1 MLSVPRREDK
11 PPGGCGDKEAPMFGK
26 PGRPRED
33 GFRRR
38 WEIYSSVAP
47 LLEKVGARGLTMRQ
61 AAAAAH
67 MSLGGIYHYFAS
79 KRDLVLY
86 GVSPEALQGLCE
98 QAHQRLAQLER
109 ADPQAHLATFLDD
122 LVWAVSVV
130 RPALVAAIELGAG
143 PALDTVEAAM
153 KVTLQEFIR
162 AVRAMRTDLGDA
174 EAQTL
179 DRALRHAVLGAMVD
193 RSATPSDLRDELRSI
208 VELRL
213 LAAPAAPL
221 WH

>member
-1 MLSVPRREDK
+1 
-11 PPGGCGDKEAPMFGK
+11 
-26 PGRPRED
+26 
-33 GFRRR
+33 
-38 WEIYSSVAP
+38 
-47 LLEKVGARGLTMRQ
+47 
-61 AAAAAH
+61 
-67 MSLGGIYHYFAS
+67 MSLGGIYHYFPA

-98 QAHQRLAQLER
+98 QSHQQLAQLKET
-109 ADPQAHLATFLDD
+109 DPQAHLAAFLDD
-122 LVWAVSVV
+122 LVQVVSAV
-130 RPALVAAIELGAG
+130 RPALVAAVELGAG

-153 KVTLQEFIR
+153 NVTLQEFIG
-162 AVRAMRTDLGDA
+162 AVRAVRTDLGDA

-179 DRALRHAVLGAMVD
+179 DRALRHAVLGAMLD

-208 VELRL
+208 VESRL